1 MNSPVEC
8 REPGK
13 KDVLRL
19 LKLLSKRTDEGL
31 TVRNE
36 GGDGAIRLEFGEAS
50 RTIPRDVVGYARRNR
65 LAHVRSGKIFISFEG
80 LKKLHQLCGADALAS
95 GHTSQTVVSKPDRDG
110 VPAIVNL
117 DESPLSRL
125 FRRNTKTGNPYI
137 DEAEFNAGERLR
149 RDFEI
154 AQLQPRI
161 TANYAYSAGSSGKGG
176 KFQAAE
182 LSDFAIDARKRI
194 DRAMNGLDRNLAGV
208 ALDVCCFLKG
218 LETVERERRWPPR
231 SAKLMLKTGL
241 SILAVHYGYAGNER
255 RRATG
260 ILKWNDKGYRP
271 ELR

>member
-1 MNSPVEC
+1 MNSAVRS

-13 KDVLRL
+13 KDILRL
-19 LKLLSKRTDEGL
+19 LKLLSKRTDKGFL
-31 TVRNE
+31 FRTN
-36 GGDGAIRLEFGEAS
+36 GADGAITLQSGQVS
-50 RTIPRDVVGYARRNR
+50 RNISSDVISYVRKNQ
-65 LAHVRSGKIFISFEG
+65 LVHVRSDTISISFEG
-80 LKKLHQLCGADALAS
+80 LRKLHQLCGDDALA
-95 GHTSQTVVSKPDRDG
+95 GHAKTRSLVGKPETG
-110 VPAIVNL
+110 NGPAIVNP

-125 FRRNTKTGNPYI
+125 SRRNTKTGKPYI

-182 LSDFAIDARKRI
+182 LSDFAIDARNRI
-194 DRAMNGLDRNLAGV
+194 EKAMNTLDRNLAGV

-218 LETVERERRWPPR
+218 LETVERERHWPPR

-255 RRATG
+255 RRSSG
-260 ILKWNDKGYRP
+260 ILKWNENDYRP